1 VSPVLFDDE
10 PSGSPLIPAATVVL
24 LREGPG
30 GTETLMLQKNRGQ
43 AFGGMW
49 VFPGGKVDEGD
60 IQPGDGELDA
70 ARRAAVREAAEETG
84 LVLAADDLVPFSH
97 WVPPLEA
104 RKRFSTWFF
113 VAELPDG
120 LADVVI
126 DGGEIGDHVWATVPD
141 AMARHESGEIE
152 LAPPTWI
159 SLWWLGQHP
168 SADAAIAAAR
178 ALGDIP
184 THFTHVHVVDGTLV
198 TVWAP
203 DAGYESGDL
212 DAPGPR
218 NRLHMPEGRAWT
230 YERSSVS

>member
-1 VSPVLFDDE
+1 MSPVRFEDE
-10 PSGSPLIPAATVVL
+10 PSGAPLIPAATVVL
-24 LREGPG
+24 LREGPE
-30 GTETLMLQKNRGQ
+30 GTETLMLKKNRGQ

-49 VFPGGKVDEGD
+49 VFPGGKVDDGD
-60 IQPGDGELDA
+60 VEPGDDEVDS

-84 LVLAADDLVPFSH
+84 LILAGDDLVPFSH

-104 RKRFSTWFF
+104 PRRFSTWFF

-126 DGGEIGDHVWATVPD
+126 DGGEIGDHVWTTVD
-141 AMARHESGEIE
+141 AAMVRHAAGEVE

-159 SLWWLGQHP
+159 SLWWLAQHP
-168 SADAAIAAAR
+168 SADAALDAAR
-178 ALGDIP
+178 ALPAIP

-203 DAGYESGDL
+203 DAGYDSGDL

-218 NRLHMPEGRAWT
+218 NRLHMPNGGAWR
-230 YERSSVS
+230 YEHAD